1 MPQVA
6 DLEALV
12 CGGDDGKVACE
23 NSLPVDS
30 PVAASPAK
38 GTDEPAESFRL
49 SFKDEIDWV
58 DRNAAPFFDR
68 DDSTKE
74 VTNPKSVA
82 HHHFSGN
89 LGTNPRANST
99 SQRFAGKPKAP
110 IIALPNK
117 LRHSGYLGHS
127 RRHAPIF
134 PKKGQQGI
142 KPAAPEFEPTS
153 PKVSCM
159 GRVLSDRD
167 RRRCRRRTPK
177 PTPAPAPSAT
187 SRTERAGFWK
197 AICGISCFHR
207 PRRSAAVDDDG
218 LPSSRTTTTATTT
231 TTKEGSTPRGGADEE
246 AATPP
251 AGMGLGAMK
260 RFTSGRRSES
270 WADELD
276 HESKSGPDGPGILG
290 RRTAGTLQNL
300 DCDRDWK
307 SPGPASV

>member
-1 MPQVA
+1 MPQVV

-12 CGGDDGKVACE
+12 CGGGDGKVSCE
-23 NSLPVDS
+23 TSLPQDS
-30 PVAASPAK
+30 PVSASPAK
-38 GTDEPAESFRL
+38 GMDEPAESFRL
-49 SFKDEIDWV
+49 PFKEEIDWV

-74 VTNPKSVA
+74 VTNPKSA
-82 HHHFSGN
+82 NHHFSGN

-142 KPAAPEFEPTS
+142 KPPAPESEPTS

-167 RRRCRRRTPK
+167 RRRFRRRT
-177 PTPAPAPSAT
+177 PTPAPAPVPST
-187 SRTERAGFWK
+187 TTVRKRSGFWT
-197 AICGISCFHR
+197 AICRVSCFRR

-218 LPSSRTTTTATTT
+218 LPSSRNTTT
-231 TTKEGSTPRGGADEE
+231 TTKDGSTPREDADGE
-246 AATPP
+246 APAAPP
-251 AGMGLGAMK
+251 GMGLGAMK

-276 HESKSGPDGPGILG
+276 HGSKSGPLLKNDPGVLG
-290 RRTAGTLQNL
+290 RRMAGSLQDL
-300 DCDRDWK
+300 DCERDWK
-307 SPGPASV
+307 SSGPASV